1 MRGKG
6 EGDSTETSSVQKKVI
21 ITEKFPN
28 NPVVN
33 YTYGFFNKVKK
44 NSPLAQ
50 THAEKQKKTD
60 TETDTHSK

>member
-1 MRGKG
+1 M
-6 EGDSTETSSVQKKVI
+6 EGDSTDASSVKKKVI
-21 ITEKFPN
+21 TTEKFPN
-28 NPVVN
+28 NPEVN

-50 THAEKQKKTD
+50 DHAEKQKKKTD